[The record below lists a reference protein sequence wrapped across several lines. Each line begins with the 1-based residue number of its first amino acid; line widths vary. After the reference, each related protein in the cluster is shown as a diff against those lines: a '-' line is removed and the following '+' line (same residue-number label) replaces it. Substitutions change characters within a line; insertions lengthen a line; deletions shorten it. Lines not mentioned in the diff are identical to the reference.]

1 MLNCEFG
8 SLVDLEEKALVESD
22 EVVTITGYAST
33 FGNEDLGGDI
43 VVKGAFTESLQKRGM
58 PLLLFQHKMEDAPL
72 GPVIEAKED
81 ARGLWFKA
89 ELPKDDSFNKGRV
102 IPQLK
107 RKGLKGVSIGFRVK
121 AGGAQ
126 RRNGVRYIE
135 KADLFEISLV
145 NMPMNPQAAVETVKA
160 ERFGVDDWK
169 ALTDRER
176 EAHFKTLGFSDE
188 LAKRFVRLDREGRD
202 IKGQR
207 EAGAGLRGIPDFAAT
222 IRQFAK

>member
-1 MLNCEFG
+1 MLKCEFG
-8 SLVDLEEKALVESD
+8 SLIDLEEKALVETD
-22 EVVTITGYAST
+22 DVVTITGYAST
-33 FGNEDLGGDI
+33 FGNEDLGGD
-43 VVKGAFTESLQKRGM
+43 VVMKGAFAESLEKRGM
-58 PLLLFQHKMEDAPL
+58 PLLLFQHKMDEAPL

-89 ELPKDDSFNKGRV
+89 ELPKDDHFNKGRV

-121 AGGAQ
+121 SGP

-160 ERFGVDDWK
+160 ESLGMDDWK
-169 ALTDRER
+169 AMTDRER
-176 EAHFKTLGFSDE
+176 EAHFKALGFSDE

-202 IKGQR
+202 TKGRR
-207 EAGAGLRGIPDFAAT
+207 EAGEGLRGIPDFAAT
-222 IRQFAK
+222 IRRFT